1 MWTAGCCVKGGAAVG
16 SFAVFGNDRIDPK
29 ETYTKQVSI
38 LGKLHMVI
46 KEDIASGKP
55 TEVKFFPE
63 FPGCMYD
70 TNKVTL
76 VSAHVIVTSI
86 TVLDIITNICL
97 VLLLLFAVSLVTKF
111 HFNER
116 KKS

>member
-1 MWTAGCCVKGGAAVG
+1 M
-16 SFAVFGNDRIDPK
+16 FGNDRIDPK
-29 ETYTKQVSI
+29 ETYIKQVSI
-38 LGKLHMVI
+38 VGKLHMVI

-55 TEVKFFPE
+55 TEVKFFLA
-63 FPGCMYD
+63 FPGCIDD

-76 VSAHVIVTSI
+76 VSAHIIVTSI
-86 TVLDIITNICL
+86 TALDIITNFCL

-116 KKS
+116 KNS

>member
-1 MWTAGCCVKGGAAVG
+1 MG
-16 SFAVFGNDRIDPK
+16 SFAVFGNVRIDPK

-63 FPGCMYD
+63 FPGCMDD

-116 KKS
+116 KKAKDRCGKWSDTL